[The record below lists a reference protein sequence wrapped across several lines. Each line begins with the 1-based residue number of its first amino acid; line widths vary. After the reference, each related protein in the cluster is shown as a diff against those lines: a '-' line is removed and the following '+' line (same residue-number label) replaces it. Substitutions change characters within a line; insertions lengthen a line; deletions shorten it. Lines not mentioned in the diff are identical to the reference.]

1 VLSPPLPGAVLY
13 NRTFEDDV
21 LDSGGWG
28 HQDWHTICGYDPCY
42 TNSNTIRRGELTL
55 SGGADTGSYA
65 VETTL
70 PAESTARSTGAQMI
84 RSRHPDIGTHDWYAV
99 AMKFDSNF
107 QIVTEQPA
115 NLFSVNYQ
123 DPNGT
128 GIDASTVNGKTS
140 VYVLAIGGHRL
151 SPEYYSGTPVG
162 GGYAPRPAGV
172 WPGVLYLVE
181 PGTLQT
187 GVWYEFILH
196 LYNTIDTDGVVEGWA
211 RIKGQT
217 TWTRKF
223 SVSGGFPTF
232 RWDDS
237 GGWSRSS
244 ILTNTP
250 TTSDKFG
257 FYAGSASFTRSVW
270 HDNFTRASSFGAAA
284 AAFSG

>member
-1 VLSPPLPGAVLY
+1 
-13 NRTFEDDV
+13 
-21 LDSGGWG
+21 
-28 HQDWHTICGYDPCY
+28 
-42 TNSNTIRRGELTL
+42 
-55 SGGADTGSYA
+55 
-65 VETTL
+65 
-70 PAESTARSTGAQMI
+70 
-84 RSRHPDIGTHDWYAV
+84 
-99 AMKFDSNF
+99 MKFDSNF

-140 VYVLAIGGHRL
+140 IYVLAIGGHRL

-162 GGYAPRPAGV
+162 GGYLTATRGGLARRV
-172 WPGVLYLVE
+172 YRVD

-187 GVWYEFILH
+187 GVWYEFIVH

-217 TWTRKF
+217 SWTRKF
-223 SVSGGFPTF
+223 SVRGGFPTF

-237 GGWSRSS
+237 WRGGTCSS

-250 TTSDKFG
+250 TTSEQVRFLCWVCKLHEVGMARQLHSRLF
-257 FYAGSASFTRSVW
+257 V
-270 HDNFTRASSFGAAA
+270 
-284 AAFSG
+284 